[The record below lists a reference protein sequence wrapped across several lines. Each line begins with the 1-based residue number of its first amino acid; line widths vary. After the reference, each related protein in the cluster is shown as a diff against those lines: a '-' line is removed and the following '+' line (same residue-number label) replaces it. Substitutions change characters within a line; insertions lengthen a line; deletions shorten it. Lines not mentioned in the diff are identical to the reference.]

1 MLKLLS
7 RVLLAAL
14 VLGAALLGS
23 APSSAAP
30 ALATRSS
37 DEAGVRVVV
46 TPKALGR
53 DVTVWEFNVVMD
65 THTKPLNDN
74 LAQAAV
80 LVDEAGRRYVPVAWQ
95 GDPPGGHHRKGVLQ
109 FSPPAEISNYKS
121 TVWAERQPE
130 CSDGRS
136 SNGPRALKPISG
148 GTRKYA
154 ATLRLTFLGGVGT
167 VNGSKNFV

>member
-80 LVDEAGRRYVPVAWQ
+80 LYQIALPATHLRRYSGLVTTIQVFELTHVYDAIISAQ
-95 GDPPGGHHRKGVLQ
+95 HRV
-109 FSPPAEISNYKS
+109 I
-121 TVWAERQPE
+121 
-130 CSDGRS
+130 
-136 SNGPRALKPISG
+136 
-148 GTRKYA
+148 
-154 ATLRLTFLGGVGT
+154 
-167 VNGSKNFV
+167 